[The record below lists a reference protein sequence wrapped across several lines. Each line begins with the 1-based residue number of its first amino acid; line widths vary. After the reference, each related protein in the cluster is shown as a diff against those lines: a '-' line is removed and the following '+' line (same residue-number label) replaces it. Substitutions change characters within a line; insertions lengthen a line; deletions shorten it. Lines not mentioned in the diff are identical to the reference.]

1 MLQTQ
6 RLILSIFRSS
16 IMKNF
21 AIASTIATLLFTAL
35 PVSAETP
42 ETDQAKTHVAG
53 SPIDQSHPGS
63 TMSTEEHVTAKHLA
77 AAVAYEQAAIH
88 HKAAANAKTP
98 EERAE
103 HAKAAE
109 KASLAACEKSKEAT
123 ETSK

>member
-1 MLQTQ
+1 
-6 RLILSIFRSS
+6 
-16 IMKNF
+16 MKNF

-35 PVSAETP
+35 PVLAETH
-42 ETDQAKTHVAG
+42 ETDQSKTHVAG

-63 TMSTEEHVTAKHLA
+63 TMSAEENVTAKHLE

-88 HKAAANAKTP
+88 HKAAANAKTA

-123 ETSK
+123 EPSK

>member
-1 MLQTQ
+1 
-6 RLILSIFRSS
+6 
-16 IMKNF
+16 MKNF

-35 PVSAETP
+35 PVSAETH
-42 ETDQAKTHVAG
+42 ETDQSKPHVAG
-53 SPIDQSHPGS
+53 SAIDQSHPGS
-63 TMSTEEHVTAKHLA
+63 TMSTEEHLTAKHLA
-77 AAVAYEQAAIH
+77 AAAAYEQAAIH

-103 HAKAAE
+103 HSKAAD

>member
-1 MLQTQ
+1 
-6 RLILSIFRSS
+6 
-16 IMKNF
+16 MKNF
-21 AIASTIATLLFTAL
+21 AIASAIATLLFTAL
-35 PVSAETP
+35 PVSAEMP
-42 ETDQAKTHVAG
+42 ETDKTKTHVAG

-63 TMSTEEHVTAKHLA
+63 TMSAEEHVTAKHLA